1 MTDTALPIA
10 APAPTESPFR
20 RIVSE
25 FAESKLAVFGLVVL
39 AIFLAAALLAPWL
52 APQNP
57 YDLAVLDILDARL
70 PPGETS
76 GTGLVFW
83 LGSAGPGRD
92 MLSAMLY
99 GLRIS
104 LFVGVTAVSAALAIG
119 DRKSK
124 RLNYSH

>member
-25 FAESKLAVFGLVVL
+25 FAESKLAVFGMVVL

-57 YDLAVLDILDARL
+57 YGRS
-70 PPGETS
+70 EEHTS
-76 GTGLVFW
+76 ELQTL
-83 LGSAGPGRD
+83 
-92 MLSAMLY
+92 M
-99 GLRIS
+99 RIS
-104 LFVGVTAVSAALAIG
+104 YAVFCLKQKHLVHTITYR
-119 DRKSK
+119 DI
-124 RLNYSH
+124 NTIT